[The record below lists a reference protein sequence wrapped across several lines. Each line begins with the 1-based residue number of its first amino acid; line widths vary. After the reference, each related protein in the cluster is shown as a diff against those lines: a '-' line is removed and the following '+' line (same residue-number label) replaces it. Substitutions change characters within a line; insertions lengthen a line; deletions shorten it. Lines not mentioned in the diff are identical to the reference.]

1 MRVAS
6 IKEGGGFR
14 RPLGFMDETIKGL
27 PFFAFEQG
35 ITGDLRGRS
44 GEHG

>member
-1 MRVAS
+1 M
-6 IKEGGGFR
+6 G
-14 RPLGFMDETIKGL
+14 ETIKGL

-35 ITGDLRGRS
+35 ITGDLRGCS